1 MRRTKILLVFFT
13 FLLLFSWFTSSGI
26 WNRINGSNS
35 LNLKKEHI
43 TDNATIEKLKQ
54 RSTEVMPLIKKNHFN
69 SQLCFFVDM
78 GISSGKNRFFVY
90 DLAGD
95 SVLKKGLVA
104 HGSCDAG
111 FQADPIFSNKI
122 NSGCSATGKYKI
134 GSSYFGSFGLAY
146 KLYGLDSS
154 NSNAYNRNIV
164 LHSYSCVADEETG
177 SIPLCN
183 SRGCPMVSP
192 HFLDQLKQVINHS
205 SKPILLW
212 IYE

>member
-1 MRRTKILLVFFT
+1 M
-13 FLLLFSWFTSSGI
+13 FTSKSLLTFFALIPSFAGFNADGI
-26 WNRINGSNS
+26 WKKAKPSSFLHEKRSNLS
-35 LNLKKEHI
+35 EATLLKF
-43 TDNATIEKLKQ
+43 KQ
-54 RSTEVMPLIKKNHFN
+54 KSAEVLPFIRKNHFN

-78 GISSGKNRFFVY
+78 SISSGKKRFFVY
-90 DLAGD
+90 DLSAD
-95 SVLKKGLVA
+95 SVLKQGLVA

-111 FQADPIFSNKI
+111 FQVDPAFSNKV

-134 GSSYFGSFGLAY
+134 GGSYFGSFGLAY

-164 LHSYSCVADEETG
+164 LHSYSCVPDEETG

-192 HFLDQLKQVINHS
+192 GFLDQLKPIINS
-205 SKPILLW
+205 SHKPILLW
-212 IYE
+212 IFE